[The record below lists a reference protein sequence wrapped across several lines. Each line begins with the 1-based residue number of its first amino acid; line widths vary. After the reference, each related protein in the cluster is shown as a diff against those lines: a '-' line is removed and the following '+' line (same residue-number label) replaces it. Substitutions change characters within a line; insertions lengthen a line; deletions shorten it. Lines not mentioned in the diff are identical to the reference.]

1 MITSWC
7 SIQKTWEKAKAG
19 AKFLKTRFGRPKK
32 QVVNWTHG
40 LIVRP
45 AEFHSHRAKS
55 KFWPDS
61 SLIHKSP
68 AGSALMVCILLMAV
82 FLTLGMGLLINSR
95 LFLQANSFRKLSR
108 LSSYAAENGLKESWG
123 RMQVLATK
131 QFYEPEIKEETLLA
145 IKEDPEKSF
154 LAVLQPLLEAA
165 SLKTRDEFSGLSWEA
180 AASAS
185 LAELYSDESCLKA
198 TFGFNIEATGR
209 VQGQVGSRSE
219 QLKAELVLLAGYLPL
234 NQVPAL
240 VEKEGLEAAA
250 STRIKIKPLIPWSL
264 SFPQI
269 KALSER
275 FIPADV
281 LPLLARGLKILKPS
295 SLPNW
300 LLRQALGLEI
310 GNEPIP
316 GGVYLVQDSLGPGGI
331 YVQGDLDRLVLG
343 IDSGFQVVQFQQ
355 KESRWLLRFNPATGR
370 ASFLSSSSNQDFDK
384 LPIPLVMVNGKVL
397 SLTSGCPGSD
407 GFLGEAK
414 EVNCPAFLSGVKITI
429 VCSGRLDI
437 VSNLYSDGLEW
448 KEGLPYL
455 KSQQS
460 QLIIWSTGHD
470 FQTAELIEGGIN
482 LVSPLA
488 EKRIIEASLIAG
500 GQGLKTDQAGEEIA
514 LIGSLAATAINL
526 PQSQLNIFNLPAS
539 GPTSPLEPDL
549 QVYSERPLLHL
560 SHLRILEWRSL
571 R

>member
-1 MITSWC
+1 M
-7 SIQKTWEKAKAG
+7 A
-19 AKFLKTRFGRPKK
+19 
-32 QVVNWTHG
+32 NWTHWPT
-40 LIVRP
+40 VRP
-45 AEFHSHRAKS
+45 AEFHPHRTKS
-55 KFWPDS
+55 KVVSGSFS
-61 SLIHKSP
+61 ILKSP
-68 AGSALMVCILLMAV
+68 PGSALMVCILLMAI

-95 LFLQANSFRKLSR
+95 LFLQAHSFRKLSR
-108 LSSYAAENGLKESWG
+108 LSSYAAENGLKEAWG
-123 RMQVLATK
+123 RMQVLAAK
-131 QFYEPEIKEETLLA
+131 QFYEPEITEETLLA
-145 IKEDPEKSF
+145 IKEAPEKRF
-154 LAVLQPLLEAA
+154 LIVLQPLLEAA
-165 SLKTRDEFSGLSWEA
+165 SLKARDEFSGLSWEA

-185 LAELYSDESCLKA
+185 LIGFYSDESYLKA

-234 NQVPAL
+234 NQVPAV
-240 VEKEGLEAAA
+240 VEKEGLEPAA
-250 STRIKIKPLIPWSL
+250 SARIKIRPLLPGSL
-264 SFPQI
+264 PFPQI

-275 FIPADV
+275 FIPGEA

-300 LLRQALGLEI
+300 LLRQVLGLES

-316 GGVYLVQDSLGPGGI
+316 RGVYLVQDSLGPGGI
-331 YVQGDLDRLVLG
+331 YVQGDLDRLALG
-343 IDSGFQVVQFQQ
+343 IDNAFQVIQFQQ

-370 ASFLSSSSNQDFDK
+370 ASFRSPLGSQDFDK

-407 GFLGEAK
+407 GFLVETK
-414 EVNCPAFLSGVKITI
+414 EDVWPAFLSGVKITI

-437 VSNLYSDGLEW
+437 VSSLYSDGLEW

-470 FQTAELIEGGIN
+470 FQTAELTDGGIN
-482 LVSPLA
+482 LVSHPE
-488 EKRIIEASLIAG
+488 EKRIIQASLIAG
-500 GQGLKTDQAGEEIA
+500 GQGLKTDQAGEKIA
-514 LIGSLAATAINL
+514 LIGSLAATAISL
-526 PQSQLNIFNLPAS
+526 PRSQLNIFNLPAS
-539 GPTSPLEPDL
+539 GPPSSLEPDL
-549 QVYSERPLLHL
+549 QVYPERPLLHL
-560 SHLRILEWRSL
+560 SHLRILEWRSI